1 MKKDKKWKKSIKY
14 IESAAIPI
22 IKMTSTDQFNNMQ
35 IDISVQD
42 QKHYGIR
49 CVELVK
55 SFLKEY
61 EVLEPLILAL
71 KNILKYAN
79 LNDPYTV

>member
-1 MKKDKKWKKSIKY
+1 
-14 IESAAIPI
+14 
-22 IKMTSTDQFNNMQ
+22 MQ
-35 IDISVQD
+35 IDISMQD

-79 LNDPYTV
+79 LNDPYTVFILIYQGRT

>member
-1 MKKDKKWKKSIKY
+1 
-14 IESAAIPI
+14 
-22 IKMTSTDQFNNMQ
+22 MQ
-35 IDISVQD
+35 IDISMQD
-42 QKHYGIR
+42 QKHYGIK

-55 SFLKEY
+55 AFLREY

-79 LNDPYTV
+79 LNDPYTVF

>member
-1 MKKDKKWKKSIKY
+1 MI
-14 IESAAIPI
+14 
-22 IKMTSTDQFNNMQ
+22 STDQFNNMQ
-35 IDISVQD
+35 IDISLQD

-79 LNDPYTV
+79 LNDPYTVIHLFT

>member
-1 MKKDKKWKKSIKY
+1 M
-14 IESAAIPI
+14 
-22 IKMTSTDQFNNMQ
+22 
-35 IDISVQD
+35 QD
-42 QKHYGIR
+42 QKHYGIK

-79 LNDPYTV
+79 LNDPYTVLYYI

>member
-1 MKKDKKWKKSIKY
+1 MS
-14 IESAAIPI
+14 
-22 IKMTSTDQFNNMQ
+22 STDQFNNMQ
-35 IDISVQD
+35 IDISMQD
-42 QKHYGIR
+42 QKHFGIR

-79 LNDPYTV
+79 LNDPYTVFIQIKLRVDSVHMD